1 MMCIILIT
9 AHNNYLDGIGYYV
22 SPRCHL
28 SLFLLTINRIIIV
41 SKAGRDMNPSE
52 ILAGMSLS

>member
-1 MMCIILIT
+1 MCIILIT
-9 AHNNYLDGIGYYV
+9 AHNNYLEATGYYL

-28 SLFLLTINRIIIV
+28 SPFLLTIKRIIIV
-41 SKAGRDMNPSE
+41 SKAGRDMNPNQ